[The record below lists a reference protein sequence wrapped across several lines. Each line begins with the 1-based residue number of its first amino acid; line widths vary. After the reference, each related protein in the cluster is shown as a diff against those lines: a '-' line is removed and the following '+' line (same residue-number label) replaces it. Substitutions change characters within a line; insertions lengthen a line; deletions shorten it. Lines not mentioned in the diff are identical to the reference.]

1 MSQTTKIE
9 WADATWSPIRAR
21 VKQDAAELAR
31 QKGYTSLIQIAT
43 KMVGRVGQH
52 CELVSTGCK
61 NCYSGND
68 NKRCLPGNGT
78 GLPFDRRARDL
89 VQIFLDEKK
98 LTEPL
103 HWRKPKKIFVEN
115 QSDLFGEW
123 VMDERI
129 GIIDRVFD
137 VMSQCPLH
145 SFQILTKRPD
155 RMRDFISRLSACDQ
169 WPLPNLWLGVSVESR
184 AVLDRIDILRQIP
197 AAIHF
202 ISFEPLLEDL
212 GPVDL
217 TGIDWIII
225 GGESGPGARKC
236 DLGWIL
242 SLVVQAKALGVA
254 CFMKQLGAK
263 PFDLGVRLKLRHR
276 KGGDPDEWPADLRV
290 REFPAR

>member
-9 WADATWSPIRAR
+9 WTDATYSPIRAR
-21 VKQDAAELAR
+21 VKQDAAEIAR
-31 QKGYTSLIQIAT
+31 QKGYTSLIQIGT
-43 KMVGRVGQH
+43 KMAGRVGQH
-52 CELVSTGCK
+52 CEHVSPGCE

-78 GLPFDRRARDL
+78 GLPFDRRSRDL
-89 VQIFLDEKK
+89 VEVFLDRKK
-98 LTEPL
+98 LREPL
-103 HWRKPKKIFVEN
+103 CWRKPKKIFVEN

-123 VMDERI
+123 VPDGM
-129 GIIDRVFD
+129 IDQVFD
-137 VMSQCPLH
+137 VMPQRLSCV
-145 SFQILTKRPD
+145 FQVLTKRAD
-155 RMRDFISRLSACDQ
+155 RMRDFISRRSVRGQ
-169 WPLPNLWLGVSVESR
+169 WPLTNVWLGVSVESH
-184 AVLDRIDILRQIP
+184 AMLDRIDILRQIP

-236 DLGWIL
+236 DLEWVR
-242 SLVVQAKALGVA
+242 SLVVQAKALGVG
-254 CFMKQLGAK
+254 CFVKQLGAK

-276 KGGDPDEWPADLRV
+276 KGGDPDAWPADLRV